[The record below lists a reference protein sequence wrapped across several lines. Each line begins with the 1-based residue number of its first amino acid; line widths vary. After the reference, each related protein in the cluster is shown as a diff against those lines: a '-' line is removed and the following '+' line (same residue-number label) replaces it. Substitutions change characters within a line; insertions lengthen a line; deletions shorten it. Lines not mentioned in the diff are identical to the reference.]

1 MKTSI
6 KSSELQKLSP
16 ERQDEEARR
25 LLKAARGV
33 PNGEQ
38 RDLDSQIRDLEEKF
52 KISSKDLRRELAE
65 GKRPETWEI
74 CKWLLLIDQRELLGI
89 RSPRSR

>member
-6 KSSELQKLSP
+6 KSSDLHKLPP

-25 LLKAARGV
+25 LLKVARGV

-38 RDLDSQIRDLEEKF
+38 QDLDNQIRQLEEKF
-52 KISSKDLRRELAE
+52 KVSSKDLRRELAQ

-74 CKWLLLIDQRELLGI
+74 CKWLLLLDQRELLGL